1 MPPESRVRGDDRGD
15 LAQQPTSHQVPTH
28 GEPTSLLVGQAFV
41 VAGRT
46 NREYAAEGNGGQGEV
61 VFPELGL
68 AVASNCCKYGYPRRC
83 RRGLEGTPKDLT
95 RAAAAARGQTA
106 DVTRAC

>member
-46 NREYAAEGNGGQGEV
+46 NREYSAEGNGGQCEM
-61 VFPELGL
+61 VFPELDL
-68 AVASNCCKYGYPRRC
+68 VVAINCGKYGSPRRY
-83 RRGLEGTPKDLT
+83 RRGLEVTPKYLIP
-95 RAAAAARGQTA
+95 AAATAR
-106 DVTRAC
+106 